1 MTAPTAAFVIIGNE
15 ILSGRTQDA
24 NLKFLGE
31 RLARLG
37 IVLREVRVIADEYD
51 AIADAVNALRPRHD
65 YVFTSG
71 GIGPTHDDITTEAI
85 ARAFGVPVIKHP
97 EAVRMLREYYGAE
110 LSDARLRMAC
120 VPDGADLIA
129 NPVSTAPGF
138 RMENV
143 YVFAGVP
150 KIMQAMF
157 DALQHILTGG
167 PPIESRA
174 VSIKM
179 PESKIAADLAAV
191 QARFPQVALGSYPFA
206 RPDGYGTTLVAR
218 SNDAKAL
225 AAAFADLKA
234 TLAKLGAPIV
244 E

>member
-1 MTAPTAAFVIIGNE
+1 MTTPAAAFVIIGNE

-31 RLARLG
+31 RLSKLG
-37 IVLREVRVIADEYD
+37 IALKEVRVVADEYD
-51 AIADAVNALRPRHD
+51 AIIEAVNALRPRHD

-85 ARAFGVPVIKHP
+85 ARAFGVPVVQHP
-97 EAVRMLREYYGAE
+97 EAVRMLRDYYGAE
-110 LSDARLRMAC
+110 LTDARLRMAC
-120 VPDGADLIA
+120 VPEGAGLIV

-143 YVFAGVP
+143 FVFAGVP
-150 KIMQAMF
+150 KILQAMF
-157 DALQHILTGG
+157 DALAPTLTGG

-174 VSIKM
+174 VSIRM

-218 SNDAKAL
+218 SNDAQAL
-225 AAAFADLKA
+225 EAAFADLNA
-234 TLAKLGAPIV
+234 MLVRLGAQIV